1 MNCPFSKH
9 LAVARCL
16 DINVASL
23 KEINRE
29 DIILNERKESS
40 GTLADPSH
48 SFRMTISP
56 DSLYKMTLALMPPTL
71 HR

>member
-9 LAVARCL
+9 LAVAGCL
-16 DINVASL
+16 DINVVSL
-23 KEINRE
+23 KKINRE

-40 GTLADPSH
+40 GTLTDPSH
-48 SFRMTISP
+48 SFRIIINP
-56 DSLYKMTLALMPPTL
+56 DSLYKMTLAWMSPTL